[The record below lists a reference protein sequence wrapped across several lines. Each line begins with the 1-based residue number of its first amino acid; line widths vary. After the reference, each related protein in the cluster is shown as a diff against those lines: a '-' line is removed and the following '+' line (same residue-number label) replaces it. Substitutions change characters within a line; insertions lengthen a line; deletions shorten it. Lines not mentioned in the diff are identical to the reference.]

1 MTPEGK
7 IKRSI
12 SRLIDRYK
20 GVYVFMPVP
29 SGYGKSS
36 LDYLLCVDGIFVAI
50 EAKAP
55 GKKPTDRQKKIMEDI
70 KRAGG
75 VVLLIDSEACTDLDR
90 LDDILWRRAKQRDPD
105 ATSTS

>member
-7 IKRSI
+7 VKRAI
-12 SRLIDRYK
+12 NKVLDEFK
-20 GVYVFMPVP
+20 GVYRFMPVP

-36 LDYLLCVDGIFVAI
+36 LDFIICCEGRFIAV

-55 GKKPTDRQKKIMEDI
+55 GKKPTPRQKGMIGAI

-75 VVLLIDSEACTDLDR
+75 EVLVIDTEKGAQQLAVLLSDIQCEAS
-90 LDDILWRRAKQRDPD
+90 QP
-105 ATSTS
+105 